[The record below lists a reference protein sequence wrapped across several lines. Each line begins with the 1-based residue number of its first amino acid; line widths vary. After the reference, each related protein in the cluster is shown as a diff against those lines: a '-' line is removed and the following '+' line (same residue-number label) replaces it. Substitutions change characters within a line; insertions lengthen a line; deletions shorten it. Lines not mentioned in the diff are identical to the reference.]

1 MLAEVGHTQS
11 LLRRQPSVVGFV
23 RMTVDPLLIMLTFIA
38 FTIAWGEEFDAPDL
52 VLALILFSLTFPG
65 SVPMAGSSRA
75 LLGEIV
81 TGWAATVLI
90 LLFLGYVTDSLRMF
104 NPAMLAAW
112 VAAVPAVLYFA
123 RRLVPTVIRRILAL
137 EGRRAAVIVGV
148 TGPGRKLAGE
158 FAASGYLGVDVMG
171 FFDDRAPAR
180 LGVLPE
186 CGLRGRLED
195 LPAFV
200 KANGV
205 EAIFVALPMA
215 SQPRIV
221 KLLDE
226 LRDTTTSVYFVPDV
240 FLTDLIQA
248 RIDDING
255 IPVVAVCETPYYGVN
270 GMVKRI
276 EDLLLSALILALV
289 APLMVAIA
297 VGVKLSSP
305 GPVIFRQRRYGLDGK
320 EIVVFKFRTM
330 RVMEDGPD
338 VPQATR
344 DDPRVTKLGAIL
356 RATSLDELPQF
367 LNVLQGRMSIV
378 GPRPHAVAHNE
389 AYRKLIKGYMVRHKV
404 KPGVTG
410 LAQVNGFRGEIQSLD
425 KMQKRI
431 DYDLEYLRNWSVGL
445 DLRIILRTA
454 VIVLKGDRHAY

>member
-1 MLAEVGHTQS
+1 
-11 LLRRQPSVVGFV
+11 
-23 RMTVDPLLIMLTFIA
+23 
-38 FTIAWGEEFDAPDL
+38 
-52 VLALILFSLTFPG
+52 
-65 SVPMAGSSRA
+65 
-75 LLGEIV
+75 
-81 TGWAATVLI
+81 
-90 LLFLGYVTDSLRMF
+90 
-104 NPAMLAAW
+104 
-112 VAAVPAVLYFA
+112 
-123 RRLVPTVIRRILAL
+123 
-137 EGRRAAVIVGV
+137 
-148 TGPGRKLAGE
+148 
-158 FAASGYLGVDVMG
+158 VDVVG

-180 LGVLPE
+180 LGELPR

-200 KANGV
+200 KSNGV

-270 GMVKRI
+270 GLVKRL
-276 EDLLLSALILALV
+276 EDVLLSALILVLI
-289 APLMVAIA
+289 APLMIGVAA
-297 VGVKLSSP
+297 VVKLSSP
-305 GPVIFRQRRYGLDGK
+305 GPIIFRQRRYGLDGK
-320 EIVVFKFRTM
+320 EIVVYKFRTM

-344 DDPRVTKLGAIL
+344 DDPRVTKVGAVL

-367 LNVLQGRMSIV
+367 INVLQGRMSIV

-389 AYRKLIKGYMVRHKV
+389 TYRKVIKGYMVRHKV

-410 LAQVNGFRGEIQSLD
+410 LAQVNGFRGEIRSLD
-425 KMQKRI
+425 KMQKRVE
-431 DYDLEYLRNWSVGL
+431 YDLEYLRHWSLGL

-454 VIVLKGDRHAY
+454 VIVLRGDRHAY

>member
-1 MLAEVGHTQS
+1 MLAGASPPQS
-11 LLRRQPSVVGFV
+11 LLRRQPSLVGIL
-23 RMTVDPLLIMLTFIA
+23 RMSVDPLLIMLTFIA
-38 FTIAWGEEFDAPDL
+38 FTIGWGETFDAPDL
-52 VLALILFSLTFPG
+52 VLAFILFSLTFPG
-65 SVPMAGSSRA
+65 TVPVLGSSRA
-75 LLGEIV
+75 LLREIAI
-81 TGWAATVLI
+81 GWAMTAVI
-90 LLFLGYVTDSLRMF
+90 LLFLGYVTQSFGAF
-104 NPAMLAAW
+104 NLAMIGTW
-112 VAAVPAVLYFA
+112 VAVMPAILYFA
-123 RRLVPTVIRRILAL
+123 HRIAPIVIPRVLAI
-137 EGRRAAVIVGV
+137 EGHRGAVIVGV
-148 TGPGRKLAGE
+148 TGPGRRLAAE
-158 FAASGYLGVDVMG
+158 FAGSDYLGVKVVG

-180 LGVLPE
+180 LGALPE
-186 CGLRGRLED
+186 CGVRGRLDD

-255 IPVVAVCETPYYGVN
+255 VPVVAVCETPYYGVN
-270 GMVKRI
+270 GVVKRL
-276 EDLLLSALILALV
+276 EDVLLSALILALV
-289 APLMVAIA
+289 APLMIAIA
-297 VGVKLSSP
+297 AAVKLSSP
-305 GPVIFRQRRYGLDGK
+305 GPIIFRQRRYGLDGK
-320 EIVVFKFRTM
+320 EIVVYKFRTM
-330 RVMEDGPD
+330 RVMEDGPE

-344 DDPRVTKLGAIL
+344 DDPRVTKVGALL

-389 AYRKLIKGYMVRHKV
+389 AYRKVIKGYMVRHKV

-410 LAQVNGFRGEIQSLD
+410 LAQVNGFRGEIRSLD
-425 KMQKRI
+425 KMQKRV
-431 DYDLEYLRNWSVGL
+431 DYDLEYLRNWSLGL

-454 VIVLKGDRHAY
+454 VIVLRGDRHAY